1 MICYSKDSYV
11 ERLGSMLLKILLAL
25 LLPGLLV
32 VLFTRVTYNYYVALL
47 LAIALIG
54 ASIYK
59 GYSDSIYIIILDIV
73 SLIAGFLY
81 SKGME
86 KRARS

>member
-1 MICYSKDSYV
+1 
-11 ERLGSMLLKILLAL
+11 MLLKILLAL

-32 VLFTRVTYNYYVALL
+32 VLFTRVTYNYYVGLL

-73 SLIAGFLY
+73 SLAVGFWY
-81 SKGME
+81 SKGMGE
-86 KRARS
+86 RARS